1 MPKHLVPWWVS
12 WLVALVG
19 IGILVAVIA
28 RSGVPL
34 DSVDLSPASV
44 AVLLAT
50 QVAYLITESLRM
62 QSVLQ
67 KAAGMKFSPFVMF
80 RIFVMARILNLV
92 VPQSGNVYRIAS
104 LKDEYNAPI
113 VETTGGLASFV
124 WISVTA
130 SLALSTVLTIVSDPV
145 GGDESAVSVGL
156 LASLTIVAV
165 AAPWLLLA
173 PASRI
178 NNDNSFLT
186 KVRRASSAALE
197 VVRHPRTVLHFLG
210 YWALSLI
217 VIVIMYSTA
226 FSMVGPIPS
235 IATLIAIYALV
246 QATSFVVI
254 TPGNIGIQDL
264 GFAAIAI
271 AFGSE
276 PAVAA
281 AAALIVRISGV
292 AVTALVGLGAVAA
305 TSRNAKRP
313 RG

>member
-1 MPKHLVPWWVS
+1 MPERLVPRWVS
-12 WLVALVG
+12 WLVAIVG
-19 IGILVAVIA
+19 IGILVAIVA

-34 DSVDLSPASV
+34 DSIDLSAASV
-44 AVLLAT
+44 AVLLMA
-50 QVAYLITESLRM
+50 QVAYLVTESLRM

-67 KAAGMKFSPFVMF
+67 EAAGMTFGPIVMF

-92 VPQSGNVYRIAS
+92 IPQSGNVYRIAS
-104 LKDEYNAPI
+104 LKDQYNAPI
-113 VETTGGLASFV
+113 VETTGGLAAFV

-130 SLALSTVLTIVSDPV
+130 SLALSTVLTIVSRPGTPDGNTV
-145 GGDESAVSVGL
+145 SAAVLAGL
-156 LASLTIVAV
+156 TVAAI
-165 AAPWLLLA
+165 AAPWILLA
-173 PASRI
+173 LASRI
-178 NNDNSFLT
+178 TSDSSFLT
-186 KVRRASSAALE
+186 KVRRAATAALD
-197 VVRHPRTVLHFLG
+197 VIRHPRILAHFLG

-226 FSMVGPIPS
+226 FSMVGSIPS

-264 GFAAIAI
+264 GFAAVAV

-292 AVTALVGLGAVAA
+292 AVTALVGLIAVAA
-305 TSRNAKRP
+305 TSRETD
-313 RG
+313 

>member
-1 MPKHLVPWWVS
+1 
-12 WLVALVG
+12 
-19 IGILVAVIA
+19 
-28 RSGVPL
+28 
-34 DSVDLSPASV
+34 
-44 AVLLAT
+44 
-50 QVAYLITESLRM
+50 M

-67 KAAGMKFSPFVMF
+67 EAAGMKFGPIVMF

-104 LKDEYNAPI
+104 LKDRYNAPI
-113 VETTGGLASFV
+113 VETTGGLATFV

-130 SLALSTVLTIVSDPV
+130 SLALSTILTIAS
-145 GGDESAVSVGL
+145 GSETTEGTSASAGL
-156 LASLTIVAV
+156 LAGLTLITAV
-165 AAPWLLLA
+165 APWAFLA
-173 PASRI
+173 LASRI
-178 NNDNSFLT
+178 NSNSSFLT
-186 KVRRASSAALE
+186 KVRRASSAALD
-197 VVRHPRTVLHFLG
+197 VVKHPRVLVHFLG

-254 TPGNIGIQDL
+254 TPGNIGIQDI

-276 PAVAA
+276 PSVAA

-292 AVTALVGLGAVAA
+292 AVTALVGLASAA
-305 TSRNAKRP
+305 LSQFNTD
-313 RG
+313 

>member
-1 MPKHLVPWWVS
+1 MPKSLVPRWVS
-12 WLVALVG
+12 WLIAFAG
-19 IGILVAVIA
+19 IGILIAVIV

-34 DSVDLSPASV
+34 DSIESSPASI
-44 AVLLAT
+44 AVLLTA

-67 KAAGMKFSPFVMF
+67 EAAGMKFGPIIMF

-104 LKDEYNAPI
+104 LKDQYDAPI

-124 WISVTA
+124 WMSVTA
-130 SLALSTVLTIVSDPV
+130 SLGLSTVLTIISGPDTAGGKTVSP
-145 GGDESAVSVGL
+145 GILAGL
-156 LASLTIVAV
+156 TLAAI
-165 AAPWLLLA
+165 AAPWILLVLGA
-173 PASRI
+173 RI
-178 NNDNSFLT
+178 SSDSAFLT

-197 VVRHPRTVLHFLG
+197 VIRHPRTLIHFLG
-210 YWALSLI
+210 YWVLSLI
-217 VIVIMYSTA
+217 VIVTMYSTA
-226 FSMVGPIPS
+226 FSMVGPVPAV
-235 IATLIAIYALV
+235 ATLIAIYALV
-246 QATSFVVI
+246 QATSFIVI

-264 GFAAIAI
+264 GFAVIAV

-292 AVTALVGLGAVAA
+292 AVTVLVGLVSVAV
-305 TSRNAKRP
+305 TSRSSD
-313 RG
+313 